1 MIRRT
6 FNKVPNND
14 HSLNSFRQ
22 LISQLNS
29 NKLKHITL
37 ARLPSPFFHLL
48 LPSPQSC
55 KRNRLIHYVMISK
68 FGIRSEIHQKETSL
82 GEPKKHTILLG
93 KQKNIY
99 PVQALRKWINYKSR
113 NLIH

>member
-22 LISQLNS
+22 LISELKS

-37 ARLPSPFFHLL
+37 ARQPSPFSLPL

-55 KRNRLIHYVMISK
+55 ERYRLIPYVMISK
-68 FGIRSEIHQKETSL
+68 FAIRSEIHQMETSL
-82 GEPKKHTILLG
+82 VEPKKIYNSTGETEKYLPCLSHQEVDQP
-93 KQKNIY
+93 QK
-99 PVQALRKWINYKSR
+99 
-113 NLIH
+113 

>member
-6 FNKVPNND
+6 FNKVPNYD

-29 NKLKHITL
+29 NKLKHFTI
-37 ARLPSPFFHLL
+37 ARQPSPFFHLF

-55 KRNRLIHYVMISK
+55 ERNKLILYVPISK
-68 FGIRSEIHQKETSL
+68 FAIRSEIHQKETSL
-82 GEPKKHTILLG
+82 GEPKKTYNSTGEIEKYLPCPSPQEVDQL
-93 KQKNIY
+93 QK
-99 PVQALRKWINYKSR
+99 
-113 NLIH
+113 